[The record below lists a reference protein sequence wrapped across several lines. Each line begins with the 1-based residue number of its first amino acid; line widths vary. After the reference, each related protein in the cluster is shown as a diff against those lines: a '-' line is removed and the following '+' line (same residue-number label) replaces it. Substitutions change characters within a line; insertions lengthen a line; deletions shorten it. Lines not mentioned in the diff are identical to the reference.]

1 MVIYVPQFYLF
12 VVVLHSDLGVS
23 VFFKHEIK
31 YVMRNAPDIRPYC
44 IIQYPVYP
52 VSGIS
57 GIRYIRYP
65 VYLVSGISG
74 FRLDNPTV
82 CVTAGFL
89 TSYWPEI
96 AMQDATSYF

>member
-12 VVVLHSDLGVS
+12 VVVLHSVLCVF

-31 YVMRNAPDIRPYC
+31 YVMRIAPDIRPYC
-44 IIQYPVYP
+44 LIQYPVYP

-65 VYLVSGISG
+65 VYLVSGISS

-82 CVTAGFL
+82 CVTDGYL
-89 TSYWPEI
+89 ISYWP
-96 AMQDATSYF
+96 DSHATSYF

>member
-12 VVVLHSDLGVS
+12 VVVLHSVLCVF

-57 GIRYIRYP
+57 CISSIRYIQFP
-65 VYLVSGISG
+65 
-74 FRLDNPTV
+74 
-82 CVTAGFL
+82 AG
-89 TSYWPEI
+89 
-96 AMQDATSYF
+96 